1 MSDPTLT
8 GKPASEPRIDPP
20 MGLLAEL
27 THRCPLQCPYCS
39 NPVELERRSD
49 ELTTADWQRILCE
62 AAALGVLQVHL
73 SGGEPAARRDLTELV
88 ATCAEQQLYSN
99 LITAG
104 VNISPQRLAELAD
117 AGLDHV
123 QLSFQGATPEVTE
136 QVSGLR
142 GAHDKKRAFA
152 AEVRALELPLT
163 LNVVLHR
170 ANIDQVDDFIA
181 LALALGAERL
191 ELAHAQYYGW
201 ALHNRSALM
210 PPRAEVMAAL
220 AKVEQAQ
227 ARLKGRLAIDS
238 VVPDYYARRP
248 KPCMN
253 GWGRQTLNVT
263 PSGLGL
269 PCHAA
274 QRIPGLEFW
283 SLREHTLADVWYR
296 SPAFNAFRGT
306 DFLPDTCQ
314 RCERR
319 DIDFGGCRCQALM
332 VTGDARQMDPVCEFS
347 PWHDDIQT
355 LAIADSARDAAFA
368 YRRFARRGE

>member
-1 MSDPTLT
+1 MSETALT
-8 GKPASEPRIDPP
+8 HTDTTVAPP
-20 MGLLAEL
+20 MGMLAEL

-49 ELTTADWQRILCE
+49 ELDTAAWQRVLRE
-62 AAALGVLQVHL
+62 ASRLGVLQVHL
-73 SGGEPAARRDLTELV
+73 SGGEPAARPDLVELV
-88 ATCAEQQLYSN
+88 ETCAHEGLYSN

-104 VNISPQRLAELAD
+104 VSITPERLAALDA

-123 QLSFQGATPEVTE
+123 QLSFQGASDEVTE
-136 QVSGLR
+136 HVSGMR
-142 GAHDKKRAFA
+142 GAFEKKCAFA
-152 AEVRALELPLT
+152 GEVKALGLPLT
-163 LNVVLHR
+163 LNVVIHR
-170 ANIDQVDDFIA
+170 ANIHQIDEFID

-210 PPRAEVMAAL
+210 PRRADVMTAL
-220 AKVEQAQ
+220 RAVEAAQ

-238 VVPDYYARRP
+238 VVPDYYAHGP

-253 GWGRQTLNVT
+253 GWGRQTINIT

-274 QRIPGLEFW
+274 QTIPGLEFW
-283 SLREHTLADVWYR
+283 NVRERGLADIWYH

-314 RCERR
+314 SCDRR
-319 DIDFGGCRCQALM
+319 DIDHGGCRCQALM
-332 VTGDARQMDPVCEFS
+332 MTGDARQMDPICQYS
-347 PWHDDIQT
+347 PWHDEVQT
-355 LAIADSARDAAFA
+355 LTLEEAGRDEPFA
-368 YRRFARRGE
+368 YRRFARTARQA